1 MCLNNKKT
9 GVFTYMMEARLFLF
23 SFIQPF
29 IEIERKRERK
39 KERKKER
46 NSKSNNFT
54 NVNKVYMNKFFYPTD
69 EYIFFIFLLI
79 YLHILFINIFEYKLW
94 NGS

>member
-29 IEIERKRERK
+29 IEIERK
-39 KERKKER
+39 KERKKETV
-46 NSKSNNFT
+46 NPTISPMSTKFT
-54 NVNKVYMNKFFYPTD
+54 
-69 EYIFFIFLLI
+69 
-79 YLHILFINIFEYKLW
+79 
-94 NGS
+94 

>member
-29 IEIERKRERK
+29 IEIERK
-39 KERKKER
+39 KER

-69 EYIFFIFLLI
+69 EYIFLIFLLI
-79 YLHILFINIFEYKLW
+79 YLHILFMSLCNIFEYKLW

>member
-29 IEIERKRERK
+29 IEIERK
-39 KERKKER
+39 KETVNPTISPMSTK
-46 NSKSNNFT
+46 FT
-54 NVNKVYMNKFFYPTD
+54 
-69 EYIFFIFLLI
+69 
-79 YLHILFINIFEYKLW
+79 
-94 NGS
+94 